1 MKIRTQNTDGY
12 TLTELMIVVM
22 TVGLLASIAGPM
34 FMRYQKK
41 GQNGAFIAN
50 LRIAADAFVMYS
62 FEKGQY
68 PPNVGAGTVPTG
80 MDSYL
85 QRFAWLKETPIGGSW
100 NWDNNIHGYKAGVAV
115 YQPAADIPQLT
126 EIDATIDD
134 GDLGT
139 GRFRIRPNGYVF
151 VLEE

>member
-1 MKIRTQNTDGY
+1 MKIRTRNSSGF

-22 TVGLLASIAGPM
+22 TIGMLASIAGPM

-50 LRIAADAFVMYS
+50 LRIASDAFVMYS
-62 FEKGQY
+62 FENGRY
-68 PPNVGAGTVPTG
+68 PANASAGTVPGG

-85 QRFAWLKETPIGGSW
+85 QRFAWTKETPIGGSW
-100 NWDNNIHGYKAGVAV
+100 NWDNNVHGYKAGVAV
-115 YQPAADIPQLT
+115 SLPTADIPQLT
-126 EIDATIDD
+126 EIDAAIDD
-134 GDLGT
+134 GDLSK